1 MTQLVARKKNHY
13 RHSNQPNKQTN
24 KQTNRR
30 QDGGRGGG
38 EGEVIQMTN
47 VWIRK
52 TKKKLFLWNVITI
65 KRCCLDTHERYQ
77 MNTKAIDG
85 VNPMVSLTIRF
96 EKYEPASLLAMWC
109 YRIALA

>member
-1 MTQLVARKKNHY
+1 MA
-13 RHSNQPNKQTN
+13 NKQTN
-24 KQTNRR
+24 KQTNRHK
-30 QDGGRGGG
+30 DGGRGGG
-38 EGEVIQMTN
+38 EGEVIQMIN
-47 VWIRK
+47 VWISK

-77 MNTKAIDG
+77 MNTKAIDE

-96 EKYEPASLLAMWC
+96 EKNEPTSSLAMWC